1 MLGCDVDGFKCKV
14 GCSTGDPGGGLVNT
28 GYEGTGYT
36 VPLDTKFEFT
46 FAHETNP
53 DPAWKVDSFNTSA
66 VDGMTLPYTLEYYD
80 ATNKETRVI
89 SCSMPD
95 FACPG
100 AEPVKDSCMTQS
112 ADCKVT
118 SEISLKY
125 ENKDGEYLGC
135 KSPCTHMVKG
145 GYNSKPSHQGKDGLF
160 PGPKM
165 YCCPGDK
172 VSSKECNTGPVNLS
186 EYCKAIH
193 RRCITVKSPNPSDVG
208 KAAVYC
214 QAFDDEK
221 GLIGIP
227 CGQDNRIKVT
237 FSDWG
242 FEGVA

>member
-1 MLGCDVDGFKCKV
+1 
-14 GCSTGDPGGGLVNT
+14 
-28 GYEGTGYT
+28 
-36 VPLDTKFEFT
+36 
-46 FAHETNP
+46 
-53 DPAWKVDSFNTSA
+53 
-66 VDGMTLPYTLEYYD
+66 
-80 ATNKETRVI
+80 
-89 SCSMPD
+89 
-95 FACPG
+95 
-100 AEPVKDSCMTQS
+100 
-112 ADCKVT
+112 
-118 SEISLKY
+118 
-125 ENKDGEYLGC
+125 
-135 KSPCTHMVKG
+135 MVKG
-145 GYNSKPSHQGKDGLF
+145 GYNSKPSHQGKDELF